1 MTMNWRRW
9 AVICAAILMLAP
21 TGVRAATSDVADAAM
36 RGDSAAIRRLL
47 TQKVDVNAPQADG
60 ATALHWAAYHDD
72 LATVDVLIRAGANGK
87 LQGDR
92 HLAYPTMKV
101 PTGNLLLSLL
111 DRFDIHMDSIG
122 DSTGRLED
130 L

>member
-36 RGDSAAIRRLL
+36 RGDSAAVRRLL

-72 LATVDVLIRAGANGK
+72 LATVDVLIRAGANVRVANQYG
-87 LQGDR
+87 
-92 HLAYPTMKV
+92 
-101 PTGNLLLSLL
+101 
-111 DRFDIHMDSIG
+111 
-122 DSTGRLED
+122 STALGPARGTRTPLYWRE
-130 L
+130 